1 MVTTMT
7 KLIVQLLCL
16 LVAALVLSDGKKWNI
31 ADPVVKFYCQAD
43 HLRNVSINLLYKHVS
58 YCVTAIP
65 YAWVTSCSTYYILVI
80 FTGGEHN
87 SI

>member
-1 MVTTMT
+1 MT

-16 LVAALVLSDGKKWNI
+16 LVAALVLSDSNKKWNI

-43 HLRNVSINLLYKHVS
+43 HLRNVSIDLLYKHVS

-80 FTGGEHN
+80 FTGGEYN